1 MPTQDFDVIVLGGG
15 PVGENAASRAQQG
28 GLTVAMVESELV
40 GGECSY
46 WACMPSKALIRT
58 SQAVAAA
65 RRVQG
70 ATAELDAEAVLARRT
85 SFTSGWDDSSQVEWA
100 EGAGITV
107 VRGHGR
113 LDGPRRVVVQGAG
126 GDDTGDA
133 AGTDGSADTVLT
145 ARVAVV
151 IATGSVP
158 TEPPIDGLDS
168 ARHWGSREATSAREV
183 PRRLA
188 VLGTGVVGSELAQAW
203 RRLGSEVTLIGRGER
218 VLASVEPAA
227 SDLVREAFEADG
239 ITLHLGTGTTAVH
252 RDDDGVHVTLDDGT
266 VVDADELLVATGRG
280 PATADVGAES
290 VGLTAGDP
298 FPVDDSGLVQGLG
311 ADAGEG
317 WLYACGDVTGRA
329 PLTHQGKYQARAV
342 GSAIVARHRGE
353 LGATEVP
360 AAWARTASTADHGA
374 VPQVVFTDPE
384 VASVGRTAAQAEQE
398 GLPHRVVEID
408 IAVGGSALWA
418 DGYTGKAT
426 MVIDTERDVV
436 LGVTLCGQDVGELIH
451 AGTVAVVGEVPL
463 DRLWHAVPSY
473 PTISEVWLR
482 LLEAAGL

>member
-1 MPTQDFDVIVLGGG
+1 MPTEEADVIVVGGG
-15 PVGENAASRAQQG
+15 PVGENAASRAHDG
-28 GLTVAMVESELV
+28 GLSVVMVESELV

-46 WACMPSKALIRT
+46 WACMPSKALIRS

-65 RRVQG
+65 NRLQG
-70 ATAELDAEAVLARRT
+70 ASAELDADGVLARRT
-85 SFTSGWDDSSQVEWA
+85 SFTSGWDDASQVEWA

-113 LDGPRRVVVQGAG
+113 LDGPRRVVVSGVDGAE
-126 GDDTGDA
+126 
-133 AGTDGSADTVLT
+133 DTVLT

-151 IATGSVP
+151 VATGSTP

-168 ARHWGSREATSAREV
+168 TRHWGSREATSARAV
-183 PRRLA
+183 PSRLV

-203 RRLGSEVTLIGRGER
+203 RRLGAEVTVIGRGER

-227 SDLVREAFEADG
+227 SDLVREAFESDG
-239 ITLHLGTGTTAVH
+239 ITLHLGVGTRSVS

-280 PATADVGAES
+280 PATTDVGAET

-298 FPVDDSGLVQGLG
+298 FTVDDGGLVQGLG
-311 ADAGEG
+311 EDAGQG

-360 AAWARTASTADHGA
+360 AAWSRTASTADHGA

-384 VASVGRTAAQAEQE
+384 VASVGRTAAQAQDE